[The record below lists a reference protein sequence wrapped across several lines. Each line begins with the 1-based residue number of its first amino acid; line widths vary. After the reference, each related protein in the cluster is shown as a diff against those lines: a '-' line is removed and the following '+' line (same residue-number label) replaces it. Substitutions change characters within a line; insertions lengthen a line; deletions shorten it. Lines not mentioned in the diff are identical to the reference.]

1 MGPVAAEG
9 TGGDHGGT
17 WGPMVPMVPMGTQA
31 PAWTWGMGIAIPM
44 SQFQA
49 GTRACLT
56 QTVTVQVGICFTIQ
70 TMTLRIS
77 CCVGP
82 ITEMF

>member
-9 TGGDHGGT
+9 TGGDHGGP

-56 QTVTVQVGICFTIQ
+56 QTVTGSSWNLIYDTNDDAAH
-70 TMTLRIS
+70 
-77 CCVGP
+77 
-82 ITEMF
+82 